1 MTKYYKNINQL
12 YLNQFDNIPEFN
24 ILKNYRL
31 KLMNDENYVNDLLM
45 TLNINGNYTN
55 DINILIERLD
65 LLIYCVLIVKMSKI
79 LLKYKD
85 EFNGL
90 IFEHSKQLGGKA
102 DLGTT
107 VPIESPI
114 LGSSNLNA
122 HVIERSE
129 CGYPSIK
136 ECKLKVKQYEP
147 IDLYLLKKYNV
158 CKIFDSYKNNEVEIE
173 DGEKLITLISD
184 DFQNFKSKNKD
195 IDDKTL
201 KNKINNYCE
210 LNFINYYFDK
220 K

>member
-12 YLNQFDNIPEFN
+12 YLNQFDDIPEFN

-65 LLIYCVLIVKMSKI
+65 LLIYCVLIAKMSKI
-79 LLKYKD
+79 LSKYKD

-102 DLGTT
+102 DLG
-107 VPIESPI
+107 
-114 LGSSNLNA
+114 SSNLNA
-122 HVIERSE
+122 HVIERLE

-147 IDLYLLKKYNV
+147 IDLYLFKKYNV
-158 CKIFDSYKNNEVEIE
+158 CKIFDSYKNNEIEIE
-173 DGEKLITLISD
+173 NEEELITLISD

-210 LNFINYYFDK
+210 LNFIN
-220 K
+220 